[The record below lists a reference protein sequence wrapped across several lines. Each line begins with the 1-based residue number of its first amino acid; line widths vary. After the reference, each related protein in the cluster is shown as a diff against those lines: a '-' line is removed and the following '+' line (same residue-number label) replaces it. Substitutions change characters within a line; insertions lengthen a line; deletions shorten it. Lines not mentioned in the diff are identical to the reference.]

1 MAEPLKP
8 PPLVDPS
15 DPGSTPWKTA
25 LVTGKQRMAD
35 GTERV
40 MLVILR
46 DDTLQVVAFI
56 SDAQAET
63 LAQSLL
69 QTVMQIRTGLVVPNP
84 GSGLVLG

>member
-1 MAEPLKP
+1 MVDRPAP

-15 DPGSTPWKTA
+15 DLGSTPWKTA
-25 LVTGKQRMAD
+25 LVTGKQRMSD

-46 DDTLQVVAFI
+46 DDTLQVVSFI
-56 SDAQAET
+56 SPEQAET

-69 QTVMQIRTGLVVPNP
+69 QTVMQIQTGLVVPPSNSLI
-84 GSGLVLG
+84 SG